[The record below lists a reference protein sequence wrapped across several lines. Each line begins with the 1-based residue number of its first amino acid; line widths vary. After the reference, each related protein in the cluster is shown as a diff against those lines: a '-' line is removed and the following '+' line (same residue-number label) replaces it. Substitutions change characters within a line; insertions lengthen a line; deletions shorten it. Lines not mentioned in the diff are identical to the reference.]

1 MAWRSL
7 TRKTMNTYKING
19 RTYFA
24 PSVTI
29 ANKMDAERQ
38 AKVEDQPI
46 AVNVDPDFN
55 PLAYLL
61 GETK

>member
-24 PSVTI
+24 PSLTI
-29 ANKMDAERQ
+29 ANKMDAERPT
-38 AKVEDQPI
+38 KDEQPI
-46 AVNVDPDFN
+46 VVNVDPDFD

-61 GETK
+61 GDVG